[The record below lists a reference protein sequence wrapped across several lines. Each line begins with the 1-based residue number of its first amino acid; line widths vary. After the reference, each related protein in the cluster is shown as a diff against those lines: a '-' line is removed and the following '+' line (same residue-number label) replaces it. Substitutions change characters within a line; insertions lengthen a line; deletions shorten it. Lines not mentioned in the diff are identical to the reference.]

1 MGYRTRTRSLTS
13 SDAKKSA
20 KRPKLPTLEESKTL
34 MLDQLKSQVKQKS
47 KSKSDGELFNE
58 IEENN
63 EPKTVQPTVK
73 MQVDEDQLLSKIKDE
88 IQAWVIPEVSVFHV
102 VYSQVTKTGILSNLK
117 ERDFSQTPG

>member
-1 MGYRTRTRSLTS
+1 
-13 SDAKKSA
+13 
-20 KRPKLPTLEESKTL
+20 

-102 VYSQVTKTGILSNLK
+102 IYSQVTKTGILSNLK

>member
-88 IQAWVIPEVSVFHV
+88 IQAWVIPEVSVVMLFIV
-102 VYSQVTKTGILSNLK
+102 
-117 ERDFSQTPG
+117 R